1 MPFFFPTQPRSFAV
15 SRRFAAPLRAVGWA
29 WLFAFA
35 LAFPAFASSPPL
47 VPGGSTG
54 NDPGEAAWRGIAI
67 PTGAEFPRLSTLA
80 SQPNPRLY
88 FTGADL
94 PALRGRAGLAGGT
107 PVSDPR
113 GFLADRWARVL
124 LDANKW
130 LNSDPTTDNDRAT
143 ATKALGLVWQLTQTT
158 PYRDRA
164 ITLLKSAFSTIDS
177 DDNLVAHQLTNY
189 SAAYDWVAGDAS
201 PTDRALLAAR
211 LKLGADAVY
220 GYLQTGARSH
230 NHRSKSGAALVS
242 WALAVG
248 VYNSGGTYSQVY
260 FDYAID
266 QGLRRVWRYM
276 FTPDGVYRDGAGYYW
291 VYQIF
296 QTTPAL
302 YQLKRVLGVDLFP
315 ALQPAFEWQ
324 LKTST
329 LRGWTPPIEDGA
341 YKQLW
346 LVSVAGAY
354 RDTPAPAFH
363 ATAKLGELFQWRFFN
378 TDNGPVRYPT
388 TRNDSDSWNGAPGSA
403 YTWPD
408 EFILYAPDVASVAP
422 DDTRASFDMDGGGQ
436 GGPTIFRTDWGFRS
450 PATRWL
456 YFEGTPMSNNHDH
469 ADALQVLFDAQD
481 NVLLSDDGYGPNKF
495 SDRATWAPATQHNV
509 VTKVVSGNEVA
520 LGDPTP
526 SRAVIDTPFFRCVE
540 KSAGYFDAPTT
551 DRLSRLVALAGGD
564 YLVVLDRNTAPVAR
578 DWRSRWFGRG
588 TLTGGA
594 NRWKW
599 TTPSSSSWGT
609 NAELHALFLPG
620 TNLIATTSSNT
631 FNPYQSTLENR
642 PSVMLASNGAD
653 ALALAVFSPSASGGS
668 DDAVLTDLAPAAG
681 ALGAQVTHNGRTDRW
696 LAAPAATSL
705 AQGDLTAQARLA
717 WWRAD
722 ATTGVAQQCALIDG
736 TELHRSGA
744 LVVASSRPIT
754 AALDLSSAA
763 TTQIVLAND
772 TAADA
777 FTLTLPRPAGLNAIA
792 TFAGVSVST
801 VAAADTVV
809 VNLPGGSGTLTVNW
823 VSPPATPLAS
833 IPGGN
838 FSSAQTVT
846 LTTTTPGAAIRYT
859 LDGTT
864 PTADTGLLYTS
875 PITIGT
881 TATLRAIAATPTA
894 GESALATA
902 TFIITPP
909 NPPEAPEFSLAGG
922 TYSEP
927 QSLTLTSATPGAT
940 IRYTLDDTEPTADH
954 GLLYEAPIA
963 ISTTL
968 TVRAVSVTNAAG
980 ASAVVAATFTVAP
993 VAPPAAGHIVNLSI
1007 RSRAG
1012 TGSDTLIVGFVIE
1025 SADPRLVLL
1034 RAIGPT
1040 LADFGVTGAL
1050 RNPALRLVRQGI
1062 TVSFN
1067 DDWGGAAQIA
1077 DVGAQVGAFPLPP
1090 ASADAALAANLS
1102 RGAYSALITGADQ
1115 TTGLVLAEIYDAS
1128 ATGAPQLTNVSAR
1141 THVGAN
1147 DDILIAGFVIEGGT
1161 PATVLL
1167 RGIGP
1172 TLANVA
1178 YGVSGALADP
1188 QLALFHDGALIAA
1201 NDDWAGDATL
1211 AATFA
1216 QVGAFSLA
1224 PDSHDAALIATLP
1237 AGVYTAQVAGAGGTT
1252 GVALVEVYL
1261 VPAP

>member
-1 MPFFFPTQPRSFAV
+1 MFFFPPFRRRSPSFSSSPHFAPH
-15 SRRFAAPLRAVGWA
+15 RRQL
-29 WLFAFA
+29 AFA
-35 LAFPAFASSPPL
+35 GLLLFVFVLPALASSPPL
-47 VPGGSTG
+47 VPGDSTG
-54 NDPGEAAWRGIAI
+54 TDPGEAMWRGIVI
-67 PTGAEFPRLSTLA
+67 PYGAEFPRLPATA
-80 SQPNPRLY
+80 SLPNPRLY

-94 PALRGRAGLAGGT
+94 PNLRGRADLPGAT

-113 GFLADRWARVL
+113 GFLADRWAKIL
-124 LDANKW
+124 ADANKW
-130 LNSDPTTDNDRAT
+130 LSADPGSDEDDRAT
-143 ATKALGLVWQLTQTT
+143 ATKALGFAWQLTQTT
-158 PYRDRA
+158 TYRDRA
-164 ITLLKSAFSTIDS
+164 ILLLKSAFASIDS

-189 SAAYDWVAGDAS
+189 SAAYDWVASDAS
-201 PTDRALLAAR
+201 PSDRDILAAR

-220 GYLQTGARSH
+220 GYLKTGARSH

-242 WALAVG
+242 WSLAVG
-248 VYNSGGTYSQVY
+248 PYTSGTTNSQTY

-315 ALQPAFEWQ
+315 TLQPAFEWQ

-408 EFILYAPDVASVAP
+408 EFIFYAPDVASIAP
-422 DDTRASFDMDGGGQ
+422 DNARSSFDLDGGGQ

-450 PATRWL
+450 TATRWM

-495 SDRATWAPATQHNV
+495 SDRAAWAPATQHNV
-509 VTKVVSGNEVA
+509 VTKLVGGTDVA
-520 LGDPTP
+520 LGDPSP
-526 SRAVIDTPFFRCVE
+526 SRNVIDTPFFRCVE
-540 KSAGYFDAPTT
+540 KEAGYVDAPTT
-551 DRLSRLVALAGGD
+551 DRLARLVALAGGD
-564 YLVVLDRNTAPVAR
+564 YLVVLDRTTAPAAR

-588 TLTGGA
+588 TLTGSA

-599 TTPSSSSWGT
+599 TTPASSNWGA

-620 TNLIATTSSNT
+620 ASVTATKTSNT

-642 PSVMLASNGAD
+642 PSVTLASTGAE
-653 ALALAVFSPSASGGS
+653 ALALAVFSPSATGS
-668 DDAVLTDLAPAAG
+668 NDDATLTDLAPVDG
-681 ALGAQVTHNGRTDRW
+681 TLGAQVTHNGRTDRW
-696 LAAPAATSL
+696 LAASAATAL

-722 ATTGVAQQCALIDG
+722 ATTGAVQQCALVDG
-736 TELHRSGA
+736 TELRRNGA
-744 LVVASSRPIT
+744 LVAAASRAVT
-754 AALDLSSAA
+754 AALDLSSSGA
-763 TTQIVLAND
+763 TQVVFAND
-772 TAADA
+772 TASAA
-777 FTLTLPRPAGLNAIA
+777 FTLTLARPAGLNAMA
-792 TFAGVSVST
+792 TFAGASVST
-801 VAAADTVV
+801 AIDSATAVV
-809 VNLPGGSGTLTVNW
+809 SLPGGAGTLIVNW
-823 VSPPATPLAS
+823 VTPPVAPLLS

-846 LTTTTPGAAIRYT
+846 LSTPTPGAAIYYT

-864 PTADTGLLYTS
+864 PTASNGLLYST
-875 PITIGT
+875 PIAITT
-881 TATLRAIAATPTA
+881 TATLRAIASTAAA

-909 NPPEAPEFSLAGG
+909 
-922 TYSEP
+922 T
-927 QSLTLTSATPGAT
+927 
-940 IRYTLDDTEPTADH
+940 PTA
-954 GLLYEAPIA
+954 P
-963 ISTTL
+963 
-968 TVRAVSVTNAAG
+968 
-980 ASAVVAATFTVAP
+980 
-993 VAPPAAGHIVNLSI
+993 GHITNLSI
-1007 RSRAG
+1007 RSRVGPDAA
-1012 TGSDTLIVGFVIE
+1012 TLIVGFVLNNA
-1025 SADPRLVLL
+1025 SPQRVLL
-1034 RAIGPT
+1034 RGVGPT
-1040 LADFGVTGAL
+1040 LADYGVTGAL
-1050 RNPALRLVRQGI
+1050 ANPSLRLVHEGI
-1062 TVSFN
+1062 TLSFN
-1067 DDWGGAAQIA
+1067 DDWGGNSQIA
-1077 DVGAQVGAFPLPP
+1077 SVSAQVGAFPLPD
-1090 ASADAALAANLS
+1090 ASADAALAINLS
-1102 RGAYSALITGADQ
+1102 SGAYSALLTGDSLTSGIA
-1115 TTGLVLAEIYDAS
+1115 LAEIYDAS
-1128 ATGAPQLTNVSAR
+1128 APPAPQLTNVSAR
-1141 THVGAN
+1141 TQVGVNN
-1147 DDILIAGFVIEGGT
+1147 DVLIAGFVIDGVT
-1161 PATVLL
+1161 PATVLI

-1172 TLANVA
+1172 TLAT
-1178 YGVSGALADP
+1178 YGVTGSLADP
-1188 QLALFHDGALIAA
+1188 QLTLFRNGALIAA
-1201 NDDWAGDATL
+1201 NDDWGGDATL
-1211 AATFA
+1211 TATFA
-1216 QVGAFSLA
+1216 QVGAFTLA
-1224 PDSHDAALIATLP
+1224 ADSRDAALIATLP
-1237 AGVYTAQVAGAGGTT
+1237 PGAYTAQVAGADGTT